1 VPARGKKKTKVV
13 CTIGPA
19 SMTQDNI
26 RRMHA
31 AGMDVV
37 RINTAHGDFEQY
49 DGIIE
54 MTRSVGEI
62 PIMIDLKGPEVR
74 VRTKAPREV
83 ETGDV
88 VVAGFDDEEFT
99 FSYDFYDEVDVGD
112 KITIDDGTIGAIVE
126 RKHEGKLH
134 LRILD
139 QGVIQLNKGVNIPG
153 KRLSVPRLSEKDL
166 EAIEYAKDKNV
177 EFLALSFARD
187 ASDVANLRRR
197 MGSGLQA
204 IIAKIENQEG
214 VWNASDILEEADA
227 LMIARGDLGVEIEY
241 QKVPLIQKDL
251 IKRCNQ
257 RGKVVIIATQML
269 ESMVD
274 KPNPTR
280 AETSDVANAILD
292 GSDAVMLSEETA
304 VGKYPVRAVEMM
316 TKIAVEAERMLTGH
330 ITVNGFYN
338 ISETVS
344 RSIDVLS
351 RSMPLDKIVTL
362 TRSGYTARMIARFRP
377 TQPIIAVASDEMVK
391 RQLELVFGV
400 TPVYA
405 PYHEADDIILNACR
419 VLVEKGLLEDDDFV
433 LFTAGVRTETPHESN
448 LIEIHKVADLL
459 KLASRGG
466 NVSREG
472 QGSQ

>member
-1 VPARGKKKTKVV
+1 MPARGKKKTKVV

-49 DGIIE
+49 DSIIE

-126 RKHEGKLH
+126 RRHEGKLH

>member
-1 VPARGKKKTKVV
+1 MPARGKKKTKVV